1 MNFVKHYKRER
12 NIAKS
17 KLILAKTNVGQITN
31 EQREELP
38 KQRRKGSKGDF
49 LRKIASALDIQG
61 VNVT

>member
-1 MNFVKHYKRER
+1 MNFIKHYKRER

-38 KQRRKGSKGDF
+38 TQRRKGSKGYF
-49 LRKIASALDIQG
+49 LQKIASALDIQG
-61 VNVT
+61 VIVT